1 MVNYLGLI
9 HRPQINHEFFFEI
22 LRDFRKGGLKPEI
35 WDDFL
40 QSVKKFEKH
49 DGGYELFDQFSLS
62 EISQEDF
69 KAVQV
74 EFIKRSIERSKKC
87 WHPEASVTTCNI
99 DANGRIIVSA
109 AHSVQS
115 NGVLSKIAENGHVM
129 TIDFKEGR
137 ITGAKIGKRLS
148 SIFWGFCSKHDA
160 IFRPIEVEPYSGSE
174 MQHFLFAYRAFVV
187 SAHKKIESS
196 FLIKLDKQAEVDI
209 DKIKDIF
216 DHAILSNNYGIIET
230 YTYMLPL
237 FYPIAVSSSFYLD
250 YDFDGN
256 SIQHSASRMEYIF
269 LTILPLYPNKSV
281 VLVSFLAQDK
291 QLYENLARQI
301 RDRNN
306 LKSDIS
312 ILVLGH
318 CENNVYFDPRY
329 YEAFIQRIESDFLDI
344 IKATQLDVALLDSN
358 NKVQMTGSM
367 TPKNYLNNPWNVSI
381 FGY

>member
-1 MVNYLGLI
+1 MKYLELI
-9 HRPQINHEFFFEI
+9 HYPQINHEFFFEI

-49 DGGYELFDQFSLS
+49 EGGYELFDRFSLS
-62 EISQEDF
+62 EISQEDS
-69 KAVQV
+69 KAMQA
-74 EFIKRSIERSKKC
+74 EFMKRSIEKSKKC

-99 DANGRIIVSA
+99 DNNGRIIVSA
-109 AHSVQS
+109 AHSVQN
-115 NGVLSKIAENGHVM
+115 NGVLSKIAENGYVM
-129 TIDFKEGR
+129 TNDFKEGL
-137 ITGAKIGKRLS
+137 ITESKPIGKRLA
-148 SIFWGFCSKHDA
+148 SIFWGFCNNHDA

-187 SAHKKIESS
+187 SAHKKLESS
-196 FLIKLDKQAEVDI
+196 FLIKPGKQAIDDI
-209 DKIKDIF
+209 DKTKDIF
-216 DHAILSNNYGIIET
+216 DHAILNNNYGIIET
-230 YTYMLPL
+230 YTYILPL
-237 FYPIAVSSSFYLD
+237 FYPVAVSSSFYLD

-269 LTILPLYPNKSV
+269 LTILPIYPNKTI

-301 RDRNN
+301 GDRNN

-318 CENNVYFDPRY
+318 CENVYFNPRY
-329 YEAFIQRIESDFLDI
+329 YEAFIQRIESYFLDI
-344 IKATQLDVALLDSN
+344 IKVTQIDIALLNSDNQVHLTESI
-358 NKVQMTGSM
+358 
-367 TPKNYLNNPWNVSI
+367 TPKNYLNNPWNVGI

>member
-1 MVNYLGLI
+1 
-9 HRPQINHEFFFEI
+9 
-22 LRDFRKGGLKPEI
+22 
-35 WDDFL
+35 
-40 QSVKKFEKH
+40 
-49 DGGYELFDQFSLS
+49 
-62 EISQEDF
+62 
-69 KAVQV
+69 
-74 EFIKRSIERSKKC
+74 
-87 WHPEASVTTCNI
+87 
-99 DANGRIIVSA
+99 
-109 AHSVQS
+109 
-115 NGVLSKIAENGHVM
+115 
-129 TIDFKEGR
+129 
-137 ITGAKIGKRLS
+137 
-148 SIFWGFCSKHDA
+148 
-160 IFRPIEVEPYSGSE
+160 
-174 MQHFLFAYRAFVV
+174 
-187 SAHKKIESS
+187 
-196 FLIKLDKQAEVDI
+196 
-209 DKIKDIF
+209 
-216 DHAILSNNYGIIET
+216 
-230 YTYMLPL
+230 
-237 FYPIAVSSSFYLD
+237 
-250 YDFDGN
+250 
-256 SIQHSASRMEYIF
+256 MEYIF